1 MEISSFVRTKS
12 LDEAY
17 TLIHEQKAFPIGGG
31 AWSRLNA
38 RRIDLAVDLSALGL
52 LYIRRNGD
60 QVEIGAMTTARD
72 IETSEELK
80 AVFGPFFAD
89 SVAHIVGVQMK
100 NIVTAGGTVA
110 GRYGFAELNTA
121 LLAAEAEVV
130 LYREGPVG
138 FEKFLTNRA
147 HGPALI
153 EKILISAV
161 DFSGGFS
168 SVRTT
173 ANDFPIL
180 DAAAVNR
187 KGVWKIAVGARP
199 GSARLAPEAAALLG
213 SEKSPKME
221 KIEKAA
227 EQAAEELSF
236 GNDVRGSAEYRK
248 DVCVSL
254 VRRAIQ
260 EAVR

>member
-1 MEISSFVRTKS
+1 MEISSFVRAKS

-17 TLIHEQKAFPIGGG
+17 TLIHERKAFPIGGG

-52 LYIRRNGD
+52 RYIRRNGD

-80 AVFGPFFAD
+80 AVFGSFFAD
-89 SVAHIVGVQMK
+89 SVAHIVGIQMK
-100 NIVTAGGTVA
+100 NIVTVGGTVA

-121 LLAAEAEVV
+121 LLAADAEVV
-130 LYREGPVG
+130 LYHEGTVG
-138 FEKFLTNRA
+138 FEEFLTNRA
-147 HGPALI
+147 LGPALI
-153 EKILISAV
+153 EKILVSATG
-161 DFSGGFS
+161 FSGGFS

-173 ANDFPIL
+173 ATDFPIL
-180 DAAAVNR
+180 DVAAVNR
-187 KGVWKIAVGARP
+187 KGAWKIAVGARP
-199 GSARLAPEAAALLG
+199 GSARLAAKAAELLG
-213 SEKSPKME
+213 SESAPGKQ
-221 KIEKAA
+221 KIEEAA
-227 EQAAEELSF
+227 GQTAEELSF
-236 GNDVRGSAEYRK
+236 GNDVRGSGEYRK

-254 VRRAIQ
+254 VRRVIQ